1 MKRLTHYKRMQWSL
15 EPRGADSG
23 IISTRLP
30 RTSSLHPVVLPRLWI
45 RTAPDL
51 NGKLTDITFTLP
63 IFKMSIVDLTCQLVK
78 AVEYDGN
85 KMVPGD
91 QLKGILGYT

>member
-1 MKRLTHYKRMQWSL
+1 MKRLTHYKRIQWSL
-15 EPRGADSG
+15 EPRGADNG
-23 IISTRLP
+23 LISNRLL

-45 RTAPDL
+45 RTAPGL
-51 NGKLTDITFTLP
+51 NRKLTDITFAVP
-63 IFKMSIVDLTCQLVK
+63 IFKMSIMDLTCQLLK

-85 KMVPGD
+85 KMVQGN